1 MKPII
6 FLSFYFISNLLFSQA
21 PTTPVE
27 AKKDSVKTV
36 ETKTPA
42 KDAASTSQPAAP
54 KKELP
59 PLQKDG
65 GFMVLGAVK
74 WQAENIQKKS
84 YMLAKEECEK
94 NGMRLPT
101 RDELVDAYFSKY
113 PEFRSPAGNY
123 LSGTRVASN
132 RSMLWYVNFDN
143 GHHNHGVLTRDFNVR
158 CVKADEKK
166 AEVDKKSEA
175 EKKVPEKK

>member
-1 MKPII
+1 MNPII
-6 FLSFYFISNLLFSQA
+6 FLFFYFISNLLFSQ
-21 PTTPVE
+21 TPVAPAE
-27 AKKDSVKTV
+27 AKKDSAKMVESKTS
-36 ETKTPA
+36 A
-42 KDAASTSQPAAP
+42 KDAASTSQPAPA

-84 YMLAKEECEK
+84 YILAKEECEK

-113 PEFRSPAGNY
+113 PEFRNPAGNY

-158 CVKADEKK
+158 CVKAEEKK
-166 AEVDKKSEA
+166 AEA